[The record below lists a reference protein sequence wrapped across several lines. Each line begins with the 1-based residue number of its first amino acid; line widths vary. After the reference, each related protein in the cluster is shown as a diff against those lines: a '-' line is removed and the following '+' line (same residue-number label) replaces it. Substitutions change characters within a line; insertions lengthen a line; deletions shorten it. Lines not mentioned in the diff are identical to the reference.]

1 MPDTQTDLTQ
11 VLAETFDGATIIMD
25 GHRYSDCI
33 FIDCTFVWEGG
44 LYAVANCRLFGRRYV
59 RLNHQTA
66 ADTVDLLKMLHLFN
80 DEFAQS
86 WARG

>member
-11 VLAETFDGATIIMD
+11 VLAETFDGAAIILD
-25 GHRYSDCI
+25 GHHYSDCI

-44 LYAVANCRLFGRRYV
+44 LYAVSTCRLFGRRNV
-59 RLNHQTA
+59 QLRNKTA
-66 ADTVDLLKMLHLFN
+66 ADTVDLLKMLGLFT
-80 DEFAQS
+80 DEFAAS

>member
-1 MPDTQTDLTQ
+1 MPETQTDLTQ
-11 VLAETFDGATIIMD
+11 VLAETFDGAEIILD
-25 GHRYSDCI
+25 GHAYSDCT
-33 FIDCTFVWEGG
+33 FIDCTFVWDGG
-44 LYAVANCRLFGRRYV
+44 HYAVSKCRLFGRRNV

-66 ADTVDLLKMLHLFN
+66 ADTVDLLKMLGLFN